1 MHTEVAMD
9 RKPAERLAEL
19 IETLKPLP
27 HVATLLIEK
36 CNDPNTG
43 MREVGDILKNDPAFT
58 VKVLTVSNSVFYRGT
73 REIKTARD
81 AVQRIGLKA
90 LKHVIYSTAVYNLF
104 SKTDRQTGFDREG
117 FWLHSV
123 SVAVCAKVLA
133 RRFQLAEDEAFT
145 AGLLHDIGKI
155 IIDQAAT
162 ERFGTSKSTKLES
175 VIVTD
180 TESLIDGFDPAEV
193 GYRAARKWNLPGSIQ
208 KALAYVRIEDLDFIE
223 NSDEQ
228 MLVRVIQ
235 SSNAFCEDLASLRNN
250 PHAEF
255 LEAYASRFGMTMDD
269 IVAFVEAGRKEVSD
283 IAGLFEL
290 KDIEVHRYF
299 DALAVAQKEVEKA
312 DLETR
317 R

>member
-1 MHTEVAMD
+1 MD

-36 CNDPNTG
+36 CSDPKAG
-43 MREVGDILKNDPAFT
+43 MREVADVLKNDPAFT

-81 AVQRIGLKA
+81 AVSRIGLKA
-90 LKHVIYSTAVYNLF
+90 LKHVVYSTAVYNLF
-104 SKTDRQTGFDREG
+104 SKTERQTGFNREA

-123 SVAVCAKVLA
+123 SVAVCAKLLA
-133 RRFQLAEDEAFT
+133 RRFKTPEDETFT

-162 ERFGTSKSTKLES
+162 ERVGTSSKTKLES

-180 TESLIDGFDPAEV
+180 SEALIDGFDPAEV
-193 GYRAARKWNLPGSIQ
+193 GYRAARKWNLPGGIQ
-208 KALAYVRIEDLDFIE
+208 KAIAYVRIEDLDFIE

-235 SSNAFCEDLASLRNN
+235 SSNAFCEDLASLRHN

-255 LEAYASRFGMTMDD
+255 LEAYAARFGMTMDE
-269 IVAFVEAGRKEVSD
+269 ITAFIDAGRQEVSE
-283 IAGLFEL
+283 IAALFEL
-290 KDIEVHRYF
+290 KEAEVHRYF
-299 DALAVAQKEVEKA
+299 DALAVAQREMEKA
-312 DLETR
+312 DLETPR
-317 R
+317 

>member
-1 MHTEVAMD
+1 MD

-36 CNDPNTG
+36 CSDPKAG
-43 MREVGDILKNDPAFT
+43 MREVADVLKNDPAFT

-81 AVQRIGLKA
+81 AVSRIGLKA
-90 LKHVIYSTAVYNLF
+90 LKHVVYSTAVYNLF
-104 SKTDRQTGFDREG
+104 SKTERQTGFNREA

-123 SVAVCAKVLA
+123 SVAVCAKLLA
-133 RRFQLAEDEAFT
+133 RRFKTPEDETFT

-162 ERFGTSKSTKLES
+162 ERVGTSNKTKLES

-180 TESLIDGFDPAEV
+180 SEALIDGFDPAEV
-193 GYRAARKWNLPGSIQ
+193 GYRAARKWNLPGGIQ
-208 KALAYVRIEDLDFIE
+208 KAIAYVRIEDLDFIE

-235 SSNAFCEDLASLRNN
+235 SSNAFCEDLASLRHN

-255 LEAYASRFGMTMDD
+255 LEAYAARFGMTMDE
-269 IVAFVEAGRKEVSD
+269 ITAFIDAGRQEVSE
-283 IAGLFEL
+283 IAALFEL
-290 KDIEVHRYF
+290 KEAEVHRYF
-299 DALAVAQKEVEKA
+299 DALAVAQREMEKA
-312 DLETR
+312 DLETPR
-317 R
+317 

>member
-1 MHTEVAMD
+1 MD

-36 CNDPNTG
+36 CNDPKAG
-43 MREVGDILKNDPAFT
+43 MREVGEVLKNDPAFT

-81 AVQRIGLKA
+81 AVSRIGLKA
-90 LKHVIYSTAVYNLF
+90 LKHVVYSTAVYNLF
-104 SKTDRQTGFDREG
+104 SKTERQTGFNREA

-123 SVAVCAKVLA
+123 SVAVCAKLLA
-133 RRFQLAEDEAFT
+133 RRFKTPEDETFT

-162 ERFGTSKSTKLES
+162 EGLGTGSKTKLES

-180 TESLIDGFDPAEV
+180 SEALIDGFDPAEV
-193 GYRAARKWNLPGSIQ
+193 GYRAARKWNLPGAIQ
-208 KALAYVRIEDLDFIE
+208 KAIAYVRLEDLDFIE

-235 SSNAFCEDLASLRNN
+235 SSNAFCEDLASLRHN

-255 LEAYASRFGMTMDD
+255 LEAYAARFGMTMEE
-269 IVAFVEAGRKEVSD
+269 ITAFIETGRQEVSE
-283 IAGLFEL
+283 IAALFEL
-290 KDIEVHRYF
+290 KEAEVHRYF
-299 DALAVAQKEVEKA
+299 DALAVAQREMEKA
-312 DLETR
+312 DLETPR
-317 R
+317 

>member
-1 MHTEVAMD
+1 MD

-36 CNDPNTG
+36 CNDPKAG
-43 MREVGDILKNDPAFT
+43 MREVADVLKNDPAFT

-81 AVQRIGLKA
+81 AVSRIGLKA
-90 LKHVIYSTAVYNLF
+90 LRHVVYSTAIYNLF
-104 SKTDRQTGFDREG
+104 SKMARQTGFNCEA

-123 SVAVCAKVLA
+123 SVAVCAKLLA
-133 RRFQLAEDEAFT
+133 RRFKTPEDETFT

-162 ERFGTSKSTKLES
+162 ERVGTSNKTKLES

-180 TESLIDGFDPAEV
+180 SEALIDGFDPAEV
-193 GYRAARKWNLPGSIQ
+193 GYRAARKWNLPGAIQ
-208 KALAYVRIEDLDFIE
+208 KAIAYVRLEDLDFIE

-235 SSNAFCEDLASLRNN
+235 SSNAFCEDLASLRHN

-255 LEAYASRFGMTMDD
+255 LEAYAARFGMTMEE
-269 IVAFVEAGRKEVSD
+269 ITAFIETGRQEVSE

-290 KDIEVHRYF
+290 KDAEVHRYF
-299 DALAVAQKEVEKA
+299 DALAVAQREMEKA
-312 DLETR
+312 DLETPR
-317 R
+317 